1 VDYANAADPKELRV
15 MDRPVLS
22 YGIDNAG
29 SVKRAGI
36 AYIRRITVR
45 SVGS

>member
-1 VDYANAADPKELRV
+1 

-29 SVKRAGI
+29 NAKKAAI

-45 SVGS
+45 SVGL